1 MHRIWNLTLLAVVC
15 GLLLSTMVGAD
26 SFDVLVETLS
36 EQPASSIATTKIE
49 DATSPTGARD
59 SNTDSLPSALL
70 SGVSVPAWILWPLGL
85 AELWLAGWLSVWF
98 FALLG
103 ARRFLFDI
111 DASMRNIRFG
121 RIPFSGGVPLTLAHL
136 TFVRAFAGHPWV
148 ADQWIDGH
156 SSAINDWL
164 SVGARG
170 VEVEDR
176 DLLVRVDGQAI
187 AIADSLT
194 VRAILPDSPFVL
206 ALHGDGR
213 TWNEQVLNIVVQQC
227 MHTERGHRLL
237 SHKTIPVILD
247 RNCVERLRARGRS
260 ADTLPHWL
268 QVVRNELCRMP
279 GVAANLDDD
288 VLQCL
293 IKTRR
298 ILPIADQW
306 SQTPTGFQAALQ
318 AAVSVGELPCLLVF
332 DDEDTVADMRC
343 VVRARSTNLPEPLAG
358 VSTQIV
364 PVDVRL
370 SDFRLRK
377 SSNVLSSSYDEAA
390 VALLIQ
396 SLDDSVADVRLSAAL
411 VLGGL
416 GAMAADSVER
426 LTALLND
433 PVTSCRQAAVNALGA
448 IGSVAVETTQA
459 LVEAARK
466 DHRKVRAAA
475 CRALGVIGQPN
486 DEVLTALTAAL
497 SDNDVAVRC
506 QAARSLGGFGTGRS
520 DVVSALKVLLSDEA
534 ADVRGHAVVAIS
546 AIPEAINDSVA
557 ELVNAIADPI
567 AEVRRKV
574 VEALGNTQRFRSAIV
589 QTLAHSLADPDVET
603 RLRAAVALSGF
614 GMESRAAIPQLARLV
629 GDSVAEV
636 RYAGVE
642 ALGSICVPS
651 LESVSA
657 LEEATRDVDERV
669 RSAATDALE
678 RAMPAATAV

>member
-1 MHRIWNLTLLAVVC
+1 MHRIWNLTLLAVLC
-15 GLLLSTMVGAD
+15 GLLLSTTVGAD
-26 SFDVLVETLS
+26 SFDAAVKNLA
-36 EQPASSIATTKIE
+36 EQPAPSNTMTKIE
-49 DATSPTGARD
+49 DATSPAGAGNL
-59 SNTDSLPSALL
+59 NTDSLLSALFVGL
-70 SGVSVPAWILWPLGL
+70 SVPVWILWPLGL
-85 AELWLAGWLSVWF
+85 AELWLVGWLSVWS

-103 ARRFLFDI
+103 ARRFLFNI
-111 DASMRNIRFG
+111 DASMRNIRLG

-148 ADQWIDGH
+148 ADQWLEGH

-164 SVGARG
+164 SGGARG
-170 VEVEDR
+170 VEAGDR

-194 VRAILPDSPFVL
+194 VRAILPDTAFVL

-213 TWNEQVLNIVVQQC
+213 KWNEQVLNIVVQQC
-227 MHTERGHRLL
+227 MHAERGHRLL

-247 RNCVERLRARGRS
+247 RNCVERLRASGRS
-260 ADTLPHWL
+260 ADTLSHWL

-288 VLQCL
+288 LLQCL

-318 AAVSVGELPCLLVF
+318 AAVSVGDLPCLLVF
-332 DDEDTVADMRC
+332 DDEDTVAEMKC

-358 VSTQIV
+358 DPTRNV

-370 SDFRLRK
+370 SEFNPHQSAKILPPSFDA
-377 SSNVLSSSYDEAA
+377 AA
-390 VALLIQ
+390 VPLLIQ
-396 SLDDSVADVRLSAAL
+396 RLGDSVADVRLSAAL
-411 VLGGL
+411 TLGGL
-416 GAMAADSVER
+416 GAVAADSVER
-426 LTALLND
+426 LITLLND

-448 IGSVAVETTQA
+448 IGPVAVEATQTLA
-459 LVEAARK
+459 EAAGK

-475 CRALGVIGQPN
+475 CRALGAIGQPN
-486 DEVLTALTAAL
+486 DDVLTALVAAL
-497 SDNDVAVRC
+497 SDKDVTVRR

-520 DVVSALKVLLSDEA
+520 DIVSALKGALSDEA

-546 AIPEAINDSVA
+546 AIPEAINESVA
-557 ELVNAIADPI
+557 ELVNAIADPV

-574 VEALGNTQRFRSAIV
+574 VAALGNTQRFRGAIV
-589 QTLAHSLADPDVET
+589 QTLAHSLVDPDAET
-603 RLRAAVALSGF
+603 RLRAAVSLSGF
-614 GMESRAAIPQLARLV
+614 GQESREAIPQLVRLV

-636 RYAGVE
+636 RHAGVE
-642 ALGSICVPS
+642 ALDSICIPS

-669 RSAATDALE
+669 RSAASAALE

>member
-15 GLLLSTMVGAD
+15 GLLFSMIAGAD
-26 SFDVLVETLS
+26 SFDASVKNLS
-36 EQPASSIATTKIE
+36 EQPSSSNTMTKID
-49 DATSPTGARD
+49 DATAPTVARD
-59 SNTDSLPSALL
+59 ANTDSLSSAMVFGLT
-70 SGVSVPAWILWPLGL
+70 VPAWILWPLGL
-85 AELWLAGWLSVWF
+85 AELWLVGWLCVWSL
-98 FALLG
+98 ALLV
-103 ARRFLFDI
+103 ARRFLFHI
-111 DASMRNIRFG
+111 DASMRNIRLG
-121 RIPFSGGVPLTLAHL
+121 RIPFSDGVPLTLAHL
-136 TFVRAFAGHPWV
+136 TFARAFAGHPWV
-148 ADQWIDGH
+148 ADQWLDGH

-164 SVGARG
+164 SSGARG
-170 VEVEDR
+170 VEVGDR

-213 TWNEQVLNIVVQQC
+213 KWNEQVLNIVVQQC
-227 MHTERGHRLL
+227 LHAERGHRLL

-260 ADTLPHWL
+260 ADSLSHWL

-288 VLQCL
+288 LLQCL

-306 SQTPTGFQAALQ
+306 SQTPSGFQAALQ
-318 AAVSVGELPCLLVF
+318 AAVSVGDLPCLLVF
-332 DDEDTVADMRC
+332 DDEDTVAEMKC

-358 VSTQIV
+358 DSTRIV
-364 PVDVRL
+364 PVDLRL
-370 SDFRLRK
+370 SEFKPRQSTK
-377 SSNVLSSSYDEAA
+377 ILSPSFDPAA
-390 VALLIQ
+390 VPLLIL

-411 VLGGL
+411 TLGGL
-416 GAMAADSVER
+416 GAVAADSVER
-426 LTALLND
+426 LTSLLND

-448 IGSVAVETTQA
+448 IGPVAVETTQA
-459 LVEAARK
+459 LAEAARK

-475 CRALGVIGQPN
+475 CRALGAIGQPN
-486 DEVLTALTAAL
+486 DEVLTALVAAL
-497 SDNDVAVRC
+497 SDKDVAVRC
-506 QAARSLGGFGTGRS
+506 QATRSLGGFGIGRS
-520 DVVSALKVLLSDEA
+520 DVVSGLKGVLSDEA
-534 ADVRGHAVVAIS
+534 ADVRGHAVVAIA

-557 ELVNAIADPI
+557 DLVNAIADPL

-574 VEALGNTQRFRSAIV
+574 VAALGNSQRFRGAIV
-589 QTLAHSLADPDVET
+589 QTLAHSLADPDAET
-603 RLRAAVALSGF
+603 RLRAAVSLSGF
-614 GMESRAAIPQLARLV
+614 GKESRDAIPQLVRLV

-636 RYAGVE
+636 RHAGVE
-642 ALGSICVPS
+642 ALDSICVPS

-669 RSAATDALE
+669 RSAATAALE